1 MSKEK
6 ITDEFLLNEL
16 RKRFQEK
23 EKAINELES
32 MTNELKEVNE
42 KLTESEQLKSHFI
55 ANINNEIIN
64 PFASVLGLSR
74 NILDVKENDWE
85 KVKYMAK
92 LIFVEA
98 HNLDFQLK
106 NIFAAA
112 EIEAGH
118 VYPQISNVNVIQVIK
133 GVVEDFENDLKSK
146 RLKVEIDNQT
156 GTAHEGT
163 FYFKTDSEKFKVII
177 ANLLSNAIKFSKGAE
192 IKITAKIDDG
202 DLVVSV
208 KDHGIGISDKNKRI
222 IFDRF
227 TRLDT
232 GINSVNRGHGLG
244 LSVVKAFLDLFKG
257 DIKIES
263 QMGKGSTFTVI
274 IPEPDKLQEIDGFSS
289 EGNEIFFEDDGNMEI
304 F

>member
-1 MSKEK
+1 MNREQ
-6 ITDEFLLNEL
+6 ITDEFLLSEL

-23 EKAINELES
+23 EQAINELES
-32 MTNELKEVNE
+32 MTQELKNVNT
-42 KLTESEQLKSHFI
+42 KLKESEQLKSHFI

-74 NILDVKENDWE
+74 SILDVKANDWE

-112 EIEAGH
+112 EIEAGR
-118 VYPQISNVNVIQVIK
+118 VYPQISNVNVVQVIK
-133 GVVEDFENDLKSK
+133 GVVEDFENDLNAK
-146 RLKVEIDNQT
+146 RLTVEVFNET
-156 GTAHEGT
+156 GLADKGT
-163 FYFKTDSEKFKVII
+163 FYFKTDSEKFKLIMS
-177 ANLLSNAIKFSKGAE
+177 NLISNAIKFSKGSNIE
-192 IKITAKIDDG
+192 VRVSLETK
-202 DLVVSV
+202 DLVVAV
-208 KDHGIGISDKNKRI
+208 KDYGIGISENNKKI

-227 TRLDT
+227 TRIDT

-244 LSVVKAFLDLFKG
+244 LSVVKAFIDLFNG

-263 QMGKGSTFTVI
+263 LMGKGTTFTVI
-274 IPEPDKLQEIDGFSS
+274 IPEPDSTQNIDGYSA
-289 EGNEIFFEDDGNMEI
+289 EGNEIFFDDDMEV

>member
-1 MSKEK
+1 MDNKR

-16 RKRFQEK
+16 RIRFN
-23 EKAINELES
+23 EKAKAISELEL
-32 MTNELKEVNE
+32 MTDELKEVNL
-42 KLTESEQLKSHFI
+42 KLKQSEQLKSHFI

-64 PFASVLGLSR
+64 PFASILGLSR

-118 VYPQISNVNVIQVIK
+118 VYPQISNVNIIQVIRS
-133 GVVEDFENDLKSK
+133 VIADFENDLRSK
-146 RLKVEIDNQT
+146 RLTVEIYNET
-156 GTAHEGT
+156 GFADEGT
-163 FYFKTDSEKFKVII
+163 FYFKTDSEKFKLII
-177 ANLLSNAIKFSKGAE
+177 SNLLSNAIKFSKGAKIE
-192 IKITAKIDDG
+192 IKVTFANK

-208 KDHGIGISDKNKRI
+208 KDYGIGISTNNKNI

-227 TRLDT
+227 TRLDS
-232 GINSVNRGHGLG
+232 GINSINRGHGLG
-244 LSVVKAFLDLFKG
+244 LSVIKAFIDLFDG

-263 QMGKGSTFTVI
+263 QIGKGSTFTVI
-274 IPEPDKLQEIDGFSS
+274 IPAPDDAQHIDGYSS
-289 EGNEIFFEDDGNMEI
+289 EGNELFFNDGDMEI

>member
-1 MSKEK
+1 MNKEI

-23 EKAINELES
+23 EKAIGELES
-32 MTNELKEVNE
+32 MTEELKNVNT
-42 KLTESEQLKSHFI
+42 KLKESEQLKSHFI

-74 NILDVKENDWE
+74 SILDVKANDWE

-112 EIEAGH
+112 EIEAGR
-118 VYPQISNVNVIQVIK
+118 VYPQISNVNVVQVVR
-133 GVVEDFENDLKSK
+133 GVVDDFENDLNSK
-146 RLKVEIDNQT
+146 RLTVDIINQT
-156 GTAHEGT
+156 GLADKGT
-163 FYFKTDSEKFKVII
+163 FFFKTDAEKFKLII
-177 ANLLSNAIKFSKGAE
+177 SNLISNAIKFSKGTTIE
-192 IKITAKIDDG
+192 VSVSTEEK
-202 DLVVSV
+202 DLVVAI
-208 KDHGIGISDKNKRI
+208 KDYGIGISDNNKKL

-227 TRLDT
+227 TRLDA
-232 GINSVNRGHGLG
+232 GINSINRGHGLG
-244 LSVVKAFLDLFKG
+244 LSVVKAFIDLFDG

-263 QMGKGSTFTVI
+263 QLGKGSTFTIV
-274 IPEPDKLQEIDGFSS
+274 IPEPDGSQHIDGYSS
-289 EGNEIFFEDDGNMEI
+289 EGNEIFFDDEEMEV

>member
-1 MSKEK
+1 MNKEI

-23 EKAINELES
+23 EKAIGELES
-32 MTNELKEVNE
+32 MTEELKNVNT
-42 KLTESEQLKSHFI
+42 KLKESEQLKSHFI

-74 NILDVKENDWE
+74 SILDVKANDWE

-112 EIEAGH
+112 EIEAGR
-118 VYPQISNVNVIQVIK
+118 VYPQISNVNVVQVVR
-133 GVVEDFENDLKSK
+133 GVVDDFENDLNSK
-146 RLKVEIDNQT
+146 RLTVEVINNT
-156 GTAHEGT
+156 GLADKGT
-163 FYFKTDSEKFKVII
+163 FFFKTDAEKFKLII
-177 ANLLSNAIKFSKGAE
+177 SNLISNAIKFSKGTTIE
-192 IKITAKIDDG
+192 VSVSTEEK
-202 DLVVSV
+202 DLVVAI
-208 KDHGIGISDKNKRI
+208 KDYGIGISDNNKKL

-227 TRLDT
+227 TRLDA
-232 GINSVNRGHGLG
+232 GINSINRGHGLG
-244 LSVVKAFLDLFKG
+244 LSVVKAFIDLFDG

-263 QMGKGSTFTVI
+263 QLGKGSTFTIV
-274 IPEPDKLQEIDGFSS
+274 IPEPDGSQHIDGYSS
-289 EGNEIFFEDDGNMEI
+289 EGNEIFFDDEEMEV

>member
-1 MSKEK
+1 MNKEI

-23 EKAINELES
+23 EKAIGELES
-32 MTNELKEVNE
+32 MTEELKNVNT
-42 KLTESEQLKSHFI
+42 KLKESEQLKSHFI

-74 NILDVKENDWE
+74 SILDVKANDWE

-112 EIEAGH
+112 EIEAGR
-118 VYPQISNVNVIQVIK
+118 VYPQISNVNVVQVIS
-133 GVVEDFENDLKSK
+133 GVVDDFENDLNSK
-146 RLKVEIDNQT
+146 RLNVEIKNET
-156 GTAHEGT
+156 GLADKGT
-163 FYFKTDSEKFKVII
+163 FFFKTDAEKFKLIMS
-177 ANLLSNAIKFSKGAE
+177 NLISNAIKFSKGTTIE
-192 IKITAKIDDG
+192 VTVSSDAK
-202 DLVVSV
+202 DLIVAV
-208 KDHGIGISDKNKRI
+208 KDYGIGISENNKKI

-232 GINSVNRGHGLG
+232 GINSINRGHGLG
-244 LSVVKAFLDLFKG
+244 LSVVKAFIDLFDG

-263 QMGKGSTFTVI
+263 QLGKGSTFTIV
-274 IPEPDKLQEIDGFSS
+274 IPEPDGSQHIDGYSS
-289 EGNEIFFEDDGNMEI
+289 EGNEIFFDEDMEV

>member
-1 MSKEK
+1 MNKEI

-23 EKAINELES
+23 EKAIGELES
-32 MTNELKEVNE
+32 MTEELKNVNT
-42 KLTESEQLKSHFI
+42 KLKESEQLKSHFI

-74 NILDVKENDWE
+74 SILDVKANDWE

-112 EIEAGH
+112 EIEAGR
-118 VYPQISNVNVIQVIK
+118 VYPQISNVNVVQVVR
-133 GVVEDFENDLKSK
+133 GVVDDFENDLNSK
-146 RLKVEIDNQT
+146 RLTVNIINQT
-156 GTAHEGT
+156 GLADKGT
-163 FYFKTDSEKFKVII
+163 FFFKTDAEKFKLII
-177 ANLLSNAIKFSKGAE
+177 SNLISNAIKFSKGTTIEVTVATNE
-192 IKITAKIDDG
+192 KDLIVSIKDY
-202 DLVVSV
+202 
-208 KDHGIGISDKNKRI
+208 GIGISDNNKKL

-232 GINSVNRGHGLG
+232 GINSINRGHGLG
-244 LSVVKAFLDLFKG
+244 LSVVKAFIDLFEG

-263 QMGKGSTFTVI
+263 QLGKGSTFTIV
-274 IPEPDKLQEIDGFSS
+274 IPEPDGSQHIDGYSS
-289 EGNEIFFEDDGNMEI
+289 EGNEIFFDDEEMEV

>member
-1 MSKEK
+1 MNKEI

-23 EKAINELES
+23 EKAIGELES
-32 MTNELKEVNE
+32 MTEELKNVNT
-42 KLTESEQLKSHFI
+42 KLKESEQLKSHFI

-74 NILDVKENDWE
+74 SILDVKANDWE

-112 EIEAGH
+112 EIEAGR
-118 VYPQISNVNVIQVIK
+118 VYPQISNVNVVQVVR
-133 GVVEDFENDLKSK
+133 GVVDDFENDLNSK
-146 RLKVEIDNQT
+146 RLTVDIINQT
-156 GTAHEGT
+156 GLADKGT
-163 FYFKTDSEKFKVII
+163 FFFKTDAEKFKLII
-177 ANLLSNAIKFSKGAE
+177 SNLISNAIKFSKGTTIE
-192 IKITAKIDDG
+192 VSVSTEEK
-202 DLVVSV
+202 DLVVAI
-208 KDHGIGISDKNKRI
+208 KDYGIGISDNNKKL

-227 TRLDT
+227 TRLDA
-232 GINSVNRGHGLG
+232 GINSINRGHGLG
-244 LSVVKAFLDLFKG
+244 LSVVKAFIDLFEG

-263 QMGKGSTFTVI
+263 QLGKGSTFTIV
-274 IPEPDKLQEIDGFSS
+274 IPEPDGSQHIDGYSS
-289 EGNEIFFEDDGNMEI
+289 EGNEIFFDDEEMEV